1 MFATLRSA
9 PFDKRRF
16 LCYIYRMAI
25 TQTVEIPADR
35 RITLEVPREV
45 PMGRVILTFTPAP
58 TVNNPNAKAT
68 EKSEE
73 RDIELF
79 KLHAERLNAEALD
92 VLSYQDEL

>member
-1 MFATLRSA
+1 
-9 PFDKRRF
+9 
-16 LCYIYRMAI
+16 MAI
-25 TQTVEIPADR
+25 TQTVEVPADR

-45 PMGRVILTFTPAP
+45 PMGQVILTFTPAP
-58 TVNNPNAKAT
+58 AVKPYAKAE